1 MSFLSCSSSFTL
13 TRFLYPLDEI
23 ELSFINSLLNKT
35 NLQECYFWIF
45 EIHFSGFN
53 VFPFLLKVY
62 LDFYKELNPNLE
74 SYIIKKNPLNSLDSS
89 DIVLS
94 LASIV
99 RNLFRANPSPNAFL
113 LRLAPEL
120 LSSAKP
126 KKSYSSIKNVFVSPT
141 EEDIKTIMDTEL
153 LPVSPI
159 YNTLKNKRLF
169 STSDKIG
176 CFELKRYKD
185 DYQYIDFL
193 YDNFF
198 HWEYYA
204 MRSPLWYS
212 RLTSLNGSIDHVKKE
227 IVFLDDDAKEQFYEL
242 YGYEFDEQTKSI
254 LDMSHKDILPIT
266 IKEWYD
272 SIFHFQDIIDFNK
285 KV

>member
-1 MSFLSCSSSFTL
+1 MSFLSSSFTL

-53 VFPFLLKVY
+53 VFPFLMKIY

-74 SYIIKKNPLNSLDSS
+74 DYIIKKNPLN
-89 DIVLS
+89 IVNVNTDDKVKS
-94 LASIV
+94 IASIV
-99 RNLFRANPSPNAFL
+99 RNLFRANNSSPKGIM
-113 LRLAPEL
+113 APEL
-120 LSSAKP
+120 HIQKN
-126 KKSYSSIKNVFVSPT
+126 IKNVFVSPT
-141 EEDIKTIMDTEL
+141 EEDIKFIMDTEL
-153 LPVSPI
+153 VTISPI
-159 YNTLKNKRLF
+159 YNTLKIKRLF

-176 CFELKRYKD
+176 CFDLKRYSLLVN
-185 DYQYIDFL
+185 YQYIDFL
-193 YDNFF
+193 YDNWF

-212 RLTSLNGSIDHVKKE
+212 RLTALNGSIDHLKKE
-227 IVFLDDDAKEQFYEL
+227 IVFLDDDEKEQFYQL

-254 LDMSHKDILPIT
+254 IDMSHKD
-266 IKEWYD
+266 Y
-272 SIFHFQDIIDFNK
+272 F
-285 KV
+285 

>member
-1 MSFLSCSSSFTL
+1 MSFFSSSSLFTL

-62 LDFYKELNPNLE
+62 VDFYKELNPNLE
-74 SYIIKKNPLNSLDSS
+74 DYIIKKNPAEDDNNTIDK
-89 DIVLS
+89 VKS

-99 RNLFRANPSPNAFL
+99 RNLFRSNPSPNAFFC
-113 LRLAPEL
+113 RQGMTAPEL

-126 KKSYSSIKNVFVSPT
+126 KKSYANIKNVFVSPT

-153 LPVSPI
+153 LPISPI
-159 YNTLKNKRLF
+159 YNTLKIKRLF
-169 STSDKIG
+169 STSDNIG
-176 CFELKRYKD
+176 CFELKRYQLND
-185 DYQYIDFL
+185 AYQYNDFL

-204 MRSPLWYS
+204 MRSPVWYS
-212 RLTSLNGSIDHVKKE
+212 RLTSLNGSIDHIKKE
-227 IVFLDDDAKEQFYEL
+227 IVFLDDDEKEEFYQL
-242 YGYEFDEQTKSI
+242 YGYEFDEQTKHI
-254 LDMSHKDILPIT
+254 LDMSHKDYF
-266 IKEWYD
+266 W
-272 SIFHFQDIIDFNK
+272 K
-285 KV
+285 K

>member
-1 MSFLSCSSSFTL
+1 MSSSSSSTFTL

-45 EIHFSGFN
+45 EIHFSGFD

-74 SYIIKKNPLNSLDSS
+74 NYIIKKNPLNALVSS

-120 LSSAKP
+120 FTCFKP
-126 KKSYSSIKNVFVSPT
+126 KKSYSSSKNVFVSPT

-153 LPVSPI
+153 LPISPI
-159 YNTLKNKRLF
+159 YNTLKFKRLF

-176 CFELKRYKD
+176 CFDLKRYSIIDTLKNA
-185 DYQYIDFL
+185 YQYNDFL

-254 LDMSHKDILPIT
+254 LDMSHKD
-266 IKEWYD
+266 Y
-272 SIFHFQDIIDFNK
+272 F
-285 KV
+285 

>member
-1 MSFLSCSSSFTL
+1 MSFFSSSSLFTL

-62 LDFYKELNPNLE
+62 VDFYKELNPNLE
-74 SYIIKKNPLNSLDSS
+74 DYIIKKNPAEDDNTIDK
-89 DIVLS
+89 VKS

-126 KKSYSSIKNVFVSPT
+126 KKSYANIKNVFVSPT

-153 LPVSPI
+153 LPISPI
-159 YNTLKNKRLF
+159 YNTLKIKRLF
-169 STSDKIG
+169 STSDNIG
-176 CFELKRYKD
+176 CFELKRYSIIDALKD

-212 RLTSLNGSIDHVKKE
+212 RLTSLNGSIDHLKKE
-227 IVFLDDDAKEQFYEL
+227 IVFLDDDEKEEFYQL
-242 YGYEFDEQTKSI
+242 YGYEFDEQSKSI
-254 LDMSHKDILPIT
+254 LDMSHKDYF
-266 IKEWYD
+266 W
-272 SIFHFQDIIDFNK
+272 K
-285 KV
+285 K